1 MEFVVKRKNL
11 RKPWVLVA
19 ALLSCMDSH
28 AGQTNAPAV
37 AEVFA
42 PGVVSGPANEDCATF
57 SPDGDT
63 VFFDRGGSGIV
74 IMVSHRRNG
83 KWSTPQIAPFSGR
96 WGDHDPAMA
105 PDGSFLIFT
114 SNRPATESGDA
125 RSGKSDGKST
135 PLVGGNLWR
144 VDRKGSEWSAPV
156 RLPDA
161 VNIGTRIYSPSVVRD
176 GSVYFQSTDE
186 GTGEFHLWRSQYR
199 AGEYL
204 APTRVTLGEGGTHEL
219 DPAVAPDESFIVF
232 NSNLAAKGSPDRL
245 FIAFREANHWG
256 QPIDLSDLVGSKN
269 NPWGAH
275 LGADG
280 RSLYF
285 TSDRR
290 SKVSWP
296 RTPQQIQDD
305 LVRWQSWDNGAD
317 NIWYVSLASVLDAH
331 HAR

>member
-1 MEFVVKRKNL
+1 MEPFAKPMNL
-11 RKPWVLVA
+11 YKTCALVA
-19 ALLSCMDSH
+19 AMLSCTAGR
-28 AGQTNAPAV
+28 AGQTNAPSI

-42 PGVVSGPANEDCATF
+42 PGVISGPASEDCATF

-74 IMVSHRRNG
+74 ILVSHKRNG
-83 KWSTPQIAPFSGR
+83 TWSTPQIAPFSGR

-114 SNRPATESGDA
+114 SNRPATESDDA
-125 RSGKSDGKST
+125 RDGKST
-135 PLVGGNLWR
+135 PGVSGNLWR
-144 VDRKGSEWSAPV
+144 VDRKGNGWSAPV
-156 RLPDA
+156 RLPDI
-161 VNIGTRIYSPSVVRD
+161 VNDNPRIYSPSVVRD
-176 GSVYFQSTDE
+176 GSVYFQKPDAT
-186 GTGEFHLWRSQYR
+186 TGEFHLWRSQYR

-204 APTRVTLGEGGTHEL
+204 APTRVVLGEGGTHEL

-245 FIAFREANHWG
+245 FLAFRQADHWG
-256 QPIDLSDLVGSKN
+256 APIDLSDLVGSKN

-275 LGADG
+275 LGPDG

-285 TSDRR
+285 ASDRR

-296 RTPQQIQDD
+296 RTPQQMQDD
-305 LVRWQSWDNGAD
+305 LVRWQTWDNGAD

-331 HAR
+331 RAK

>member
-1 MEFVVKRKNL
+1 MDPVVKHMNL
-11 RKPWVLVA
+11 QKSWALVA
-19 ALLSCMDSH
+19 ALLFCVNGH
-28 AGQTNAPAV
+28 AGQTNAPAI

-42 PGVVSGPANEDCATF
+42 PGVISGPANEDCATF

-74 IMVSHRRNG
+74 ILVSHKRNG

-105 PDGSFLIFT
+105 PDGTFLIFT
-114 SNRPATESGDA
+114 SNRPATEGGDA
-125 RSGKSDGKST
+125 RSGMRDGKST

-144 VDRKGSEWSAPV
+144 VDRKGSEWSAAV

-161 VNIGTRIYSPSVVRD
+161 VNRGTRIYSPSVVRD
-176 GSVYFQSTDE
+176 GSVYFQNADE
-186 GTGEFHLWRSQYR
+186 STGEFHLWRSQYR
-199 AGEYL
+199 AGAYL

-245 FIAFREANHWG
+245 FIVFREADHWS

-275 LGADG
+275 LGTDG

-290 SKVSWP
+290 SKASWP
-296 RTPQQIQDD
+296 RTPRQMQDD

-331 HAR
+331 HAQ